1 MEPRLIGKDNEYV
14 RFYQIGNQCRQS
26 VIVAKTDFLGGHR
39 IVFVN
44 DGNCTQA
51 KQGAHRRAR
60 VQITRSVR
68 QVVMRQQDL
77 RSLYSDARPEV
88 QRFIRRRFARQGRR
102 TGARFLVEKTC
113 ANAKRVGF
121 VHEVLPEARFI
132 HIHRDGMDAVP
143 SAMKRWRAPFEL
155 GYTLRKV
162 RYVPASD
169 LAYYGWR
176 FLSARVHRLRSR
188 DRRLGSWGPRFK
200 NMSDLPPDTKLIDV
214 CAAQWARS
222 VADARE
228 QLAAIPAEQHIEL
241 AYEDFVTDPI
251 GGMRQIQALLGGEWT
266 EEALTASVASVR
278 AGSVGRGRANLAPD
292 QAHAITLAATAA
304 GLPG

>member
-1 MEPRLIGKDNEYV
+1 MPNSAPPIHLMQSEFPFQPVVIIGAARSGTNMLRDALCSLDGVDTWPCDEINPIW
-14 RFYQIGNQCRQS
+14 RHGNLS
-26 VIVAKTDFLGGHR
+26 I
-39 IVFVN
+39 
-44 DGNCTQA
+44 
-51 KQGAHRRAR
+51 AHDAFQR
-60 VQITRSVR
+60 
-68 QVVMRQQDL
+68 
-77 RSLYSDARPEV
+77 SDARPEV

-113 ANAKRVGF
+113 ANAMRVGF
-121 VHEVLPEARFI
+121 VHEALPEARFI